1 MVKLIVLIIPC
12 LEYSYIWKISWVDHV
27 LSFLKNWLKVKL
39 KISGGFGVILFMF
52 RQDDILAV
60 SASSISSLFRIGEL
74 RSRKPGNYLTPTVNW
89 YLVHYFMSSLL
100 FSQLHLSP
108 YHTILWPK
116 RLEIIYLL
124 ERTHSV
130 LFIVN
135 QPYNLTLYLLIS
147 ISFLSYLHIYK
158 TSVET

>member
-1 MVKLIVLIIPC
+1 MWITCP
-12 LEYSYIWKISWVDHV
+12 

-39 KISGGFGVILFMF
+39 KISGEFGVILFMF

-60 SASSISSLFRIGEL
+60 SASSISSLFRIGKL
-74 RSRKPGNYLTPTVNW
+74 RSRKPRNYLTPTVNW

>member
-1 MVKLIVLIIPC
+1 
-12 LEYSYIWKISWVDHV
+12 
-27 LSFLKNWLKVKL
+27 
-39 KISGGFGVILFMF
+39 MF

-60 SASSISSLFRIGEL
+60 SAPSISSLFRLGEL
-74 RSRKPGNYLTPTVNW
+74 RSRKPQNYLTPTVNW

-108 YHTILWPK
+108 YHTILWPN

-147 ISFLSYLHIYK
+147 ISFLSYLHIRPQ
-158 TSVET
+158 